1 MSYSSSVSIA
11 AAVYSP
17 LSLIRRARL
26 LGQSCVIMPEVLAAM
41 ALCISHDH
49 MPSPRTP
56 AFLGPTAAY
65 VAKKARSLHRALGQ
79 CGLDTE
85 GLSMERAHNIARGEI
100 KKRMAQLAPS
110 PYSANVSTCSD
121 D

>member
-17 LSLIRRARL
+17 LFLIRRARL

-56 AFLGPTAAY
+56 AFLGPTPAY
-65 VAKKARSLHRALGQ
+65 VAKKASFSVRSDNAG
-79 CGLDTE
+79 
-85 GLSMERAHNIARGEI
+85 
-100 KKRMAQLAPS
+100 
-110 PYSANVSTCSD
+110 
-121 D
+121 